1 MTRIKDIF
9 CKNKR
14 EGIKTF
20 IAYTVSGDPNISSSL
35 KILNTLVESGVD
47 IIELGIPFS
56 DPIADGP
63 IIQKAIERTL
73 RNKISLIKT
82 LNIVKAF
89 RKNNKTTPIVLM
101 GYMNPIEKIG
111 YIKFSK
117 MSKKVG
123 VDGVL
128 IVDLP
133 PEESKNLNTKLRENN
148 IDQIFLASP
157 TTDNVRLKRIV
168 KNRVV
173 MFIMF
178 P

>member
-1 MTRIKDIF
+1 MLKLLFINHIIF
-9 CKNKR
+9 
-14 EGIKTF
+14 
-20 IAYTVSGDPNISSSL
+20 L
-35 KILNTLVESGVD
+35 
-47 IIELGIPFS
+47 ELGIPFS